1 MVMLSRR
8 RLFALVI
15 ASVAAV
21 PAAGIAAAGDAGGFI
36 DRLGTEAIKA
46 LAAPELSRE
55 DRETRFR
62 DLLDEFFDLP
72 GIGKFVLAR
81 YWKVASEEERAEF
94 LGLFETLIVRSYAQR
109 FDEYSGENFHV
120 VEVAPAG
127 QPNYT
132 LVRSLVDRSEGE
144 PIRVDW
150 LVLDKGG
157 VEKIE
162 DVKIE
167 GISMAQTYRSEFAAV
182 IQSSGGKVAGLN
194 DTLRQKIGSLGEQN
208 AAQ

>member
-21 PAAGIAAAGDAGGFI
+21 PAAGIAAAGDAGGFV

-62 DLLDEFFDLP
+62 DLLGEFFDLP

-109 FDEYSGENFHV
+109 FDEYSGENFQVSEV
-120 VEVAPAG
+120 VPAG

-194 DTLRQKIGSLGEQN
+194 DSLRQKIGSLDEQN